1 MKKPP
6 SNSPLLRGEFKASA
20 PPSFEG
26 GAGGGPKGQLL
37 VAFVLT
43 FFGCALLVAGIALP
57 PAGEIHSS
65 VLVAFGEILTFSGSI
80 VGIDYRYKYRG

>member
-1 MKKPP
+1 MKKTP
-6 SNSPLLRGEFKASA
+6 SNSPFKRGEFKASA
-20 PPSFEG
+20 LPSFEG
-26 GAGGGPKGQLL
+26 GAGGGPGGQLL

-65 VLVAFGEILTFSGSI
+65 VLVAFGEALTFSGSI

>member
-1 MKKPP
+1 MKKTP
-6 SNSPLLRGEFKASA
+6 SDPSFKGERLKASA
-20 PPSFEG
+20 LPSSEG
-26 GAGGGPKGQLL
+26 GGGGGQLL

-80 VGIDYRYKYRG
+80 IGIDYRYKYRG